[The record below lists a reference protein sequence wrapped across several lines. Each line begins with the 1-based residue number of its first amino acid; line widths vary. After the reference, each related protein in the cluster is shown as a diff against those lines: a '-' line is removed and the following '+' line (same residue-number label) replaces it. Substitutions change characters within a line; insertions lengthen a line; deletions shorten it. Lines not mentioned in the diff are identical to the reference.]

1 MIHCD
6 LLSRID
12 PHEPEPFRT
21 GIGSRISAASPSA
34 KLNRM
39 DFHFEVLKTDP
50 TGARLGRLTTPHGVI
65 DTPAFMPVGTAG
77 TVKGLTQQA
86 LGELGVQ
93 ILLGNTYHLYLRPG
107 HERIRRL
114 GGLHR
119 FMSWPGAILTDSGG
133 FQVFSLAELRK
144 VTDEGVVFRSHLD
157 GSEHFL
163 TPEKSIEIQQALG
176 SDIAM
181 AFDECIEYP
190 ADHAR
195 AAAALKRTTDWA
207 RRCREYAS
215 ATKNNG
221 SAGTTDGGA
230 STAAGGVPINPGQVI
245 FGIVQ
250 GGMHTDLRQESA
262 RQIVEL
268 DFPGYAVGGL
278 AVGEP
283 HPLSCEMAAIATELL
298 PKDRP
303 RYVMGVGFP
312 EQLPD
317 YVRCGVDMMDCVLP
331 TRNAR
336 NGCLFTSAG
345 RINIGNAVYADD
357 PRPLDEACSCMV
369 CRTYSRAYLR
379 HLFHVNEILSSILNT
394 HHNVAFFLD
403 IMGKIRQAIA
413 FGKLSEFCSGFQARI
428 EAGERTP

>member
-1 MIHCD
+1 MTKARLH
-6 LLSRID
+6 LAT
-12 PHEPEPFRT
+12 PP
-21 GIGSRISAASPSA
+21 A
-34 KLNRM
+34 KLTPM
-39 DFHFEVLKTDP
+39 KFHFEVLKTDP

-107 HERIRRL
+107 HETIRRL

-133 FQVFSLAELRK
+133 FQVFSLADLRK
-144 VTDEGVVFRSHLD
+144 VSDDGVVFRSHLD

-181 AFDECIEYP
+181 VLDECIEYP

-195 AAAALKRTTDWA
+195 AADALRRTTGWA
-207 RRCREYAS
+207 RRCRDYAR
-215 ATKNNG
+215 AHP
-221 SAGTTDGGA
+221 DA
-230 STAAGGVPINPGQVI
+230 STTPGQSL
-245 FGIVQ
+245 FAIVQ
-250 GGMHTDLRQESA
+250 GGTHSDLRRESA
-262 RQIVEL
+262 RQLVDL

-283 HPLSCEMAAIATELL
+283 HDLSCEMTVAATGQL

-303 RYVMGVGFP
+303 RYLMGVGLP
-312 EQLPD
+312 EQLANFAA
-317 YVRCGVDMMDCVLP
+317 CGIDMMDCVLP

-336 NGCLFTSAG
+336 NGCLFTSTG
-345 RINIGNAVYADD
+345 RINIKNAIYTED
-357 PRPLDEACSCMV
+357 PRPLDERCSCMV

-379 HLFHVNEILSSILNT
+379 HLFQANEILASILNS

-403 IMGKIRQAIA
+403 IMAKIRQATA
-413 FGKLSEFCSGFQARI
+413 FGELAEFSSEFQARMV
-428 EAGERTP
+428 AGES

>member
-1 MIHCD
+1 MQ
-6 LLSRID
+6 RR
-12 PHEPEPFRT
+12 P
-21 GIGSRISAASPSA
+21 A
-34 KLNRM
+34 KLNPM
-39 DFHFEVLKTDP
+39 QFHFEVIKTDP
-50 TGARLGRLTTPHGVI
+50 SGARLGRLTTPHGVI

-107 HERIRRL
+107 HERIRQQ

-133 FQVFSLAELRK
+133 FQVFSLADLRK
-144 VTDEGVVFRSHLD
+144 VTDDGVVFRSHLD

-181 AFDECIEYP
+181 VLDECIEYP
-190 ADHAR
+190 ADHDR
-195 AAAALKRTTDWA
+195 AAGAVKRTTQWA
-207 RRCREYAS
+207 RRCREYARAHVETS
-215 ATKNNG
+215 
-221 SAGTTDGGA
+221 TT
-230 STAAGGVPINPGQVI
+230 PGQSL
-245 FGIVQ
+245 FAIVQ
-250 GGMHTDLRQESA
+250 GGTHADLRRESA
-262 RQIVEL
+262 RQLVDL

-283 HPLSCEMAAIATELL
+283 HALSCEMAAAAAEHL

-312 EQLPD
+312 EQLAD
-317 YVRCGVDMMDCVLP
+317 YVGCGIDMMDCVLP

-345 RINIGNAVYADD
+345 RINIKNAIYADD
-357 PRPLDEACSCMV
+357 PRPLDERCTCMV

-379 HLFHVNEILSSILNT
+379 HLFQANEILSSILNS

-413 FGKLSEFCSGFQARI
+413 FGELSDFSSEFQARI
-428 EAGERTP
+428 ETGEP

>member
-1 MIHCD
+1 MPCPYKA
-6 LLSRID
+6 SRG
-12 PHEPEPFRT
+12 P
-21 GIGSRISAASPSA
+21 A
-34 KLNRM
+34 KLTRM
-39 DFHFEVLKTDP
+39 DFRFEVLKIDP

-65 DTPAFMPVGTAG
+65 DTPAFMPVGTQG

-86 LGELGVQ
+86 LGDLGVQ

-133 FQVFSLAELRK
+133 FQVFSLADLRK
-144 VTDEGVVFRSHLD
+144 VTDEGVIFRSHLD

-181 AFDECIEYP
+181 VLDECIEYP
-190 ADHAR
+190 ADRAR
-195 AAAALKRTTDWA
+195 AAGAVKRTTEWA
-207 RRCREYAS
+207 RRCRDYAQAPGNDGRTNAEA
-215 ATKNNG
+215 AT
-221 SAGTTDGGA
+221 
-230 STAAGGVPINPGQVI
+230 NPGQAL

-250 GGMHTDLRQESA
+250 GGAHADLRRESA
-262 RQIVEL
+262 RQLVDL
-268 DFPGYAVGGL
+268 DFPGYAVGGI

-283 HPLSCEMAAIATELL
+283 HALSCEMTAVATEEL
-298 PKDRP
+298 PTGRP
-303 RYVMGVGFP
+303 RYVMGVGYP
-312 EQLPD
+312 EQLAD

-336 NGCLFTSAG
+336 NGYLFTSTG
-345 RINIGNAVYADD
+345 RVNISNAIYADD
-357 PRPLDEACSCMV
+357 PRPLDERCSCMV

-379 HLFHVNEILSSILNT
+379 HLFQANEILASILNS

-403 IMGKIRQAIA
+403 IMNKIRQAIA
-413 FGKLSEFCSGFQARI
+413 FGELAEFSSEFQARI
-428 EAGERTP
+428 EAGES

>member
-1 MIHCD
+1 M
-6 LLSRID
+6 
-12 PHEPEPFRT
+12 E
-21 GIGSRISAASPSA
+21 
-34 KLNRM
+34 
-39 DFHFEVLKTDP
+39 FHFEVLKTDP
-50 TGARLGRLTTPHGVI
+50 SGARLGRLTTPHGVI

-107 HERIRRL
+107 HERIRQL
-114 GGLHR
+114 GGLHK

-133 FQVFSLAELRK
+133 FQVFSLADLRK
-144 VTDEGVVFRSHLD
+144 VTDDGVVFRSHLD

-163 TPEKSIEIQQALG
+163 SPEKSIEIQQALG

-181 AFDECIEYP
+181 VLDECIEYP

-195 AAAALKRTTDWA
+195 AAGALKRTTEWA
-207 RRCREYAS
+207 RRCQDYAR
-215 ATKNNG
+215 AH
-221 SAGTTDGGA
+221 AEA
-230 STAAGGVPINPGQVI
+230 STTQGQSL
-245 FGIVQ
+245 FAIVQ
-250 GGMHTDLRQESA
+250 GGTHTDLRRDSA
-262 RQIVEL
+262 RQLVDL

-283 HPLSCEMAAIATELL
+283 HALSCEMAAAVTEHL

-303 RYVMGVGFP
+303 RYLMGVGLP
-312 EQLPD
+312 EQLANF
-317 YVRCGVDMMDCVLP
+317 VGCGIDMMDCVLP

-345 RINIGNAVYADD
+345 RVNIKNAIYADD
-357 PRPLDEACSCMV
+357 PRPLDERCACMV
-369 CRTYSRAYLR
+369 CKTYSRAYLR
-379 HLFHVNEILSSILNT
+379 HLFQANEILASILNS

-403 IMGKIRQAIA
+403 IMAKIRQAIA
-413 FGKLSEFCSGFQARI
+413 FGDLAHFSSEFQARN
-428 EAGERTP
+428 ELGES

>member
-1 MIHCD
+1 MN
-6 LLSRID
+6 
-12 PHEPEPFRT
+12 FR
-21 GIGSRISAASPSA
+21 
-34 KLNRM
+34 
-39 DFHFEVLKTDP
+39 FEILKTDP

-86 LGELGVQ
+86 LTELGVQ

-133 FQVFSLAELRK
+133 FQVFSLSEMRK
-144 VTDEGVVFRSHLD
+144 VTEEGVIFRSHLD

-195 AAAALKRTTDWA
+195 AAGAMKRTTEWA
-207 RRCREYAS
+207 RRCRDYAR
-215 ATKNNG
+215 APRKEDR
-221 SAGTTDGGA
+221 APTDPARTNAEA
-230 STAAGGVPINPGQVI
+230 STNPGQSL

-250 GGMHTDLRQESA
+250 GGMHADLRVESA
-262 RQIVEL
+262 RQLVDL
-268 DFPGYAVGGL
+268 DFLGYAVGGL

-283 HPLSCEMAAIATELL
+283 HALSCEMAAVTTELL

-303 RYVMGVGFP
+303 RYVMGVGHP
-312 EQLPD
+312 EQLAD

-336 NGCLFTSAG
+336 NGCLFTSMG
-345 RINIGNAVYADD
+345 RLNIRNAIYADD
-357 PRPLDEACSCMV
+357 PRPLDERCSCMV
-369 CRTYSRAYLR
+369 CKTYSRAYLR
-379 HLFHVNEILSSILNT
+379 HLFQANEILASILNS

-403 IMGKIRQAIA
+403 IMSKIRQAIA
-413 FGKLSEFCSGFQARI
+413 FGELAEFSSEFQARI
-428 EAGERTP
+428 AAGEP

>member
-1 MIHCD
+1 
-6 LLSRID
+6 
-12 PHEPEPFRT
+12 
-21 GIGSRISAASPSA
+21 
-34 KLNRM
+34 M
-39 DFHFEVLKTDP
+39 DFHFEVMKTDP
-50 TGARLGRLTTPHGVI
+50 SGARLGRLTTPHGIV
-65 DTPAFMPVGTAG
+65 DTPAFMPVGTQG

-86 LGELGVQ
+86 LGDLGVQ

-107 HERIRRL
+107 HERIRGL

-133 FQVFSLAELRK
+133 FQVFSLSELRK
-144 VTDEGVVFRSHLD
+144 ITDDGVVFRSHLD

-163 TPEKSIEIQQALG
+163 SPEKSMEIQQALG

-181 AFDECIEYP
+181 VLDECIEYP

-195 AAAALKRTTDWA
+195 AAGALKRTTEWA
-207 RRCREYAS
+207 LRCREYARAHAAA
-215 ATKNNG
+215 AT
-221 SAGTTDGGA
+221 T
-230 STAAGGVPINPGQVI
+230 PGQAL
-245 FGIVQ
+245 FAIVQ
-250 GGMHTDLRQESA
+250 GGTHADLRRTSA
-262 RQIVEL
+262 RQLVDL

-283 HPLSCEMAAIATELL
+283 HELSIEMAAAAVEHL
-298 PKDRP
+298 PKNRP
-303 RYVMGVGFP
+303 RYVMGVGLP
-312 EQLPD
+312 EQLANF
-317 YVRCGVDMMDCVLP
+317 VGCGVDMMDCVLP

-345 RINIGNAVYADD
+345 RVNIKNAIYADD
-357 PRPLDEACSCMV
+357 PRPLDERCSCMV

-379 HLFHVNEILSSILNT
+379 HLFQANEILASILNS

-413 FGKLSEFCSGFQARI
+413 FGELAKFSTEFLARI
-428 EAGERTP
+428 ELGEA

>member
-1 MIHCD
+1 M
-6 LLSRID
+6 
-12 PHEPEPFRT
+12 E
-21 GIGSRISAASPSA
+21 
-34 KLNRM
+34 
-39 DFHFEVLKTDP
+39 FHFEILKTDP
-50 TGARLGRLTTPHGVI
+50 SGARLGRLTTPHGVI

-86 LGELGVQ
+86 LTELGVQ

-107 HERIRRL
+107 HERIRQL

-119 FMSWPGAILTDSGG
+119 FMSWPAAILTDSGG
-133 FQVFSLAELRK
+133 FQVFSLADLRK
-144 VTDEGVVFRSHLD
+144 ITDEGVVFRSHLD

-181 AFDECIEYP
+181 VFDECIEYP

-195 AAAALKRTTDWA
+195 AAGAVKRTTEWA
-207 RRCREYAS
+207 RRCRDYAR
-215 ATKNNG
+215 AH
-221 SAGTTDGGA
+221 AGA
-230 STAAGGVPINPGQVI
+230 STTPGQVL
-245 FGIVQ
+245 FGIAQ
-250 GGMHTDLRQESA
+250 GGAHADLRRESA
-262 RQIVEL
+262 RQLVDL
-268 DFPGYAVGGL
+268 DFPGYAVGGI

-283 HPLSCEMAAIATELL
+283 HALSCEMTAVATEVL

-312 EQLPD
+312 EQLAD

-336 NGCLFTSAG
+336 NGCLFTSTG
-345 RINIGNAVYADD
+345 RVNIRNAIYADD
-357 PRPLDEACSCMV
+357 PRPLDERCSCMV

-379 HLFHVNEILSSILNT
+379 HLFQANEILASILNS

-413 FGKLSEFCSGFQARI
+413 FGELADFSSEFQARI
-428 EAGERTP
+428 EAGEP

>member
-1 MIHCD
+1 
-6 LLSRID
+6 
-12 PHEPEPFRT
+12 
-21 GIGSRISAASPSA
+21 
-34 KLNRM
+34 M

-86 LGELGVQ
+86 LAELGVQ

-119 FMSWPGAILTDSGG
+119 FMAWTGSILTDSGG
-133 FQVFSLAELRK
+133 FQVFSLADLRK
-144 VTDEGVVFRSHLD
+144 VTEEGVVFRSHLD

-163 TPEKSIEIQQALG
+163 SPEKSIEIQQALG

-195 AAAALKRTTDWA
+195 AAGAMKRTTEWA
-207 RRCREYAS
+207 RRCRDYARVPRS
-215 ATKNNG
+215 
-221 SAGTTDGGA
+221 DGRTNAEA
-230 STAAGGVPINPGQVI
+230 STNSGQSI

-250 GGMHTDLRQESA
+250 GGTHADLRRESA
-262 RQIVEL
+262 RQIVDL

-283 HPLSCEMAAIATELL
+283 HALSCEMAAISTAGL

-303 RYVMGVGFP
+303 RYVMGVGLP
-312 EQLPD
+312 EQLAD

-336 NGCLFTSAG
+336 NGCLFTSTG
-345 RINIGNAVYADD
+345 RVNIGNAIYADD
-357 PRPLDEACSCMV
+357 PRPLDERCSCMV

-379 HLFHVNEILSSILNT
+379 HLFQANEILASILNS

-413 FGKLSEFCSGFQARI
+413 FGELADFSSEFQARI
-428 EAGERTP
+428 EAGEP

>member
-1 MIHCD
+1 MPCPYKA
-6 LLSRID
+6 
-12 PHEPEPFRT
+12 PHRPVRL
-21 GIGSRISAASPSA
+21 AQ
-34 KLNRM
+34 M
-39 DFHFEVLKTDP
+39 DFRFEVLKTDP
-50 TGARLGRLTTPHGVI
+50 TGARLGRLTTPHGVV

-86 LGELGVQ
+86 LTDLGVQ

-119 FMSWPGAILTDSGG
+119 FMAWPGAILTDSGG
-133 FQVFSLAELRK
+133 FQVFSLADLRK
-144 VTDEGVVFRSHLD
+144 VTDDGVIFRSHLD
-157 GSEHFL
+157 GSEHSL

-181 AFDECIEYP
+181 VLDECIEYP
-190 ADHAR
+190 ADRER
-195 AAAALKRTTDWA
+195 AAAAVKRTAEWA
-207 RRCREYAS
+207 RRCRDYARAPMES
-215 ATKNNG
+215 GRAN
-221 SAGTTDGGA
+221 AAA
-230 STAAGGVPINPGQVI
+230 SVTLGQAL
-245 FGIVQ
+245 FAIVQ
-250 GGMHTDLRQESA
+250 GGTHADLRRESA
-262 RQIVEL
+262 RQLVDL

-283 HPLSCEMAAIATELL
+283 HALTCEMTYAATAEL
-298 PKDRP
+298 PADRP
-303 RYVMGVGFP
+303 RYLMGVGLP
-312 EQLPD
+312 EQLAD
-317 YVRCGVDMMDCVLP
+317 YVACGIDMMDCVLP

-345 RINIGNAVYADD
+345 RINIKNASYADD
-357 PRPLDEACSCMV
+357 PRPPDERCSCMV

-379 HLFHVNEILSSILNT
+379 HLFLANEILASILNS

-413 FGKLSEFCSGFQARI
+413 FGQLAEFSSELQARI
-428 EAGERTP
+428 EAGQP

>member
-1 MIHCD
+1 MN
-6 LLSRID
+6 
-12 PHEPEPFRT
+12 FQ
-21 GIGSRISAASPSA
+21 
-34 KLNRM
+34 
-39 DFHFEVLKTDP
+39 FEVLKTDP

-65 DTPAFMPVGTAG
+65 DTPVFMPVGTAG

-86 LGELGVQ
+86 LTELRVQ

-107 HERIRRL
+107 HERIRQL
-114 GGLHR
+114 GGLHT

-133 FQVFSLAELRK
+133 FQVFSLADLRK
-144 VTDEGVVFRSHLD
+144 ISDEGVVFRSHLD

-163 TPEKSIEIQQALG
+163 SPEKSIEIQQALG

-181 AFDECIEYP
+181 VFDECIEYP

-195 AAAALKRTTDWA
+195 AAGAVKRTTEWA
-207 RRCREYAS
+207 RRCRDYARGEKDKEIGPAS
-215 ATKNNG
+215 D
-221 SAGTTDGGA
+221 AGPNQGA
-230 STAAGGVPINPGQVI
+230 AINPGQAI
-245 FGIVQ
+245 FAIVQ
-250 GGMHTDLRQESA
+250 GGTYADLRRESA
-262 RQIVEL
+262 RQLVDL
-268 DFPGYAVGGL
+268 DFPGYAIGGL

-283 HPLSCEMAAIATELL
+283 HALSCEMAAVAAEEL

-312 EQLPD
+312 EQLAD

-336 NGCLFTSAG
+336 NGCLFTSVG
-345 RINIGNAVYADD
+345 RVNIGNAIYADD
-357 PRPLDEACSCMV
+357 PRPLDERCSCMV
-369 CRTYSRAYLR
+369 CRNYSRAYLR
-379 HLFHVNEILSSILNT
+379 HLFHSGEILASILNT

-413 FGKLSEFCSGFQARI
+413 FGELAEFSSEFQARI
-428 EAGERTP
+428 EAGEP

>member
-1 MIHCD
+1 M
-6 LLSRID
+6 
-12 PHEPEPFRT
+12 
-21 GIGSRISAASPSA
+21 
-34 KLNRM
+34 N
-39 DFHFEVLKTDP
+39 FHFEVLKTDS
-50 TGARLGRLTTPHGVI
+50 TGARLGRLTTPHGVV

-107 HERIRRL
+107 HERIRAL
-114 GGLHR
+114 GGLHK

-144 VTDEGVVFRSHLD
+144 ISDDGVVFRSHLD
-157 GSEHFL
+157 GSEHVF

-181 AFDECIEYP
+181 VFDECIEYP
-190 ADHAR
+190 ADRER
-195 AAAALKRTTDWA
+195 AAASTKRTTEWA
-207 RRCREYAS
+207 RRCRDYARAQS
-215 ATKNNG
+215 ASGRTNVEL
-221 SAGTTDGGA
+221 S
-230 STAAGGVPINPGQVI
+230 SNPGQSL

-250 GGMHTDLRQESA
+250 GGMHADLRREHA
-262 RQIVEL
+262 RQLVDL

-283 HPLSCEMAAIATELL
+283 HALSCEMAAIATEEL

-303 RYVMGVGFP
+303 RYVMGVGLP

-345 RINIGNAVYADD
+345 RVNIRNAKYADD
-357 PRPLDEACSCMV
+357 PRPLDERCSCMV

-379 HLFHVNEILSSILNT
+379 HLFHANEILASILNS

-403 IMGKIRQAIA
+403 TMGKIRQAIA
-413 FGKLSEFCSGFQARI
+413 LGVLAEFSSEFQARI
-428 EAGERTP
+428 AAGEP